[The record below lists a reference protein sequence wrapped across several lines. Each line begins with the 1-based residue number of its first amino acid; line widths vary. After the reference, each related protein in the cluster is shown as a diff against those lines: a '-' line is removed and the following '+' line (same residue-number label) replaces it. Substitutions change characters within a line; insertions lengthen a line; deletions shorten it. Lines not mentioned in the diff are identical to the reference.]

1 MSWCMITSNIA
12 SVGTRGNLLVSSEYL
27 KNLNPTC
34 WLVVGRTALTFF
46 PLSSPFWSF
55 KCNCSLVITNL
66 SKDKQV
72 LKPGNHEVNVIHDMV
87 AKQDIL
93 YLLENFC
100 AYTWLFMTPCHG
112 YVEPCPIRRLWH
124 WRCRAA
130 IRPQW
135 RSGCCWFFVFNG
147 WRRTVKPGEA
157 GMYTKSL
164 SGWPWFYMMVS
175 GSTRSSCQADL

>member
-12 SVGTRGNLLVSSEYL
+12 SVGTRSNLLVSSEYL
-27 KNLNPTC
+27 KNLNPAC

-55 KCNCSLVITNL
+55 KCNCALVITNL

-100 AYTWLFMTPCHG
+100 AYTWLFYSWLLAMVTWNHALFAG
-112 YVEPCPIRRLWH
+112 FDTG
-124 WRCRAA
+124 AA
-130 IRPQW
+130 EQPSA
-135 RSGCCWFFVFNG
+135 RSGGVAAVDSSFSVAEGGRWSP
-147 WRRTVKPGEA
+147 VKPGC
-157 GMYTKSL
+157 TL
-164 SGWPWFYMMVS
+164 SH
-175 GSTRSSCQADL
+175 